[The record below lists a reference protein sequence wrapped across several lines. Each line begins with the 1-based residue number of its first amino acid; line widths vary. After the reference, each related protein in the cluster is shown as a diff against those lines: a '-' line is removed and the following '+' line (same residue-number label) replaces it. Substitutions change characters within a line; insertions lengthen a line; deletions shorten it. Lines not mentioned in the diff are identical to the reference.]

1 MAIITL
7 TTVRLR
13 KELAAWQTRHYPLD
27 CGLVMKTICGQ
38 PQTRERKTMSGSID
52 ELAEILKGTPGEVF
66 IQTHDVPDPDAIAA
80 AHGLRH
86 LLREKGVPAK
96 IIYDREIEK
105 ADSRKMVQLF
115 EIELFPITSI
125 KAMDAEDWI
134 VLVDVQRGN
143 TNLRC
148 LLPTLEIAA
157 IDHHELRPD
166 ASYRYMDVRPDIGSC
181 SSIIAEYYF
190 KSDLLPPRL
199 VATALLYGIFI
210 DTDNLTRAVSPLDV
224 EMFYLLHPLSDP
236 ELIKQIRGNQ
246 ITLQDLKLYAEAFRT
261 VEVYGP
267 VAFLKLD
274 DANDGLIGASSDIVL
289 SLENVDVAVAY
300 SLRPEGVK
308 LSVRSINRAIPANT
322 FVRTLVESLGFGG
335 GHDHMAGGFI
345 PRENLPS
352 NKNLDTMIKYRAIRC
367 LEGLGY

>member
-1 MAIITL
+1 M
-7 TTVRLR
+7 
-13 KELAAWQTRHYPLD
+13 P
-27 CGLVMKTICGQ
+27 GN
-38 PQTRERKTMSGSID
+38 ID
-52 ELAEILKGTPGEVF
+52 ELAGILRETPGEVF
-66 IQTHDVPDPDAIAA
+66 IQTHDVPDPDAIAS

-86 LLREKGVPAK
+86 LLLEKGIQSR

-105 ADSRKMVQLF
+105 ADSRKMLELF
-115 EIELFPITSI
+115 DIELWPIASI
-125 KAMDAEDWI
+125 QAMDAEDWI
-134 VLVDVQRGN
+134 VLIDVQKGN
-143 TNLRC
+143 TNLRS
-148 LLPTLEIAA
+148 LLPTVEVAT

-166 ASYRYMDVRPDIGSC
+166 SKYRYMDVRPDAGSC
-181 SSIIAEYYF
+181 SAIVAEYYF
-190 KSDLLPPRL
+190 NSGNTPQRL

-274 DANDGLIGASSDIVL
+274 DANDGLIGASSDIIL

-308 LSVRSINRAIPANT
+308 LSVRSISKDIPANT
-322 FVRTLVESLGFGG
+322 FVRALVDGLGFGG
-335 GHDHMAGGFI
+335 GHAHMAGGFV
-345 PRENLPS
+345 PQERLPGD
-352 NKNLDTMIKYRAIRC
+352 KNLDTLIKYRAIRC
-367 LEGLGY
+367 LEGLGF

>member
-1 MAIITL
+1 
-7 TTVRLR
+7 
-13 KELAAWQTRHYPLD
+13 
-27 CGLVMKTICGQ
+27 
-38 PQTRERKTMSGSID
+38 MSGSID
-52 ELAEILKGTPGEVF
+52 ELAAILRETPGEVF
-66 IQTHDVPDPDAIAA
+66 IQTHDVPDPDAIASA
-80 AHGLRH
+80 NGLQY
-86 LLREKGVPAK
+86 LLKEKGIPSR

-105 ADSRKMVQLF
+105 ADSRKMV
-115 EIELFPITSI
+115 ELFNIDLWPVTSI
-125 KAMDAEDWI
+125 QAMDAEDWI
-134 VLVDVQRGN
+134 VLVDVQKGN

-148 LLPTLEIAA
+148 LLPTVEVAA
-157 IDHHELRPD
+157 IDHHELRAD
-166 ASYRYMDVRPDIGSC
+166 SRYRYMDVRPDTGSC
-181 SSIIAEYYF
+181 STIIAEYYF
-190 KSDLLPPRL
+190 KSGTTPPTL

-300 SLRPEGVK
+300 SMRHEGVK
-308 LSVRSINRAIPANT
+308 LSVRSINKAIPANT
-322 FVRTLVESLGFGG
+322 FVRALVRDLGFGG

-345 PRENLPS
+345 PRENLPAD
-352 NKNLDTMIKYRAIRC
+352 KNLDTVIKYRAIRC
-367 LEGLGY
+367 LEDLGF

>member
-1 MAIITL
+1 M
-7 TTVRLR
+7 
-13 KELAAWQTRHYPLD
+13 P
-27 CGLVMKTICGQ
+27 
-38 PQTRERKTMSGSID
+38 GSIN
-52 ELAEILKGTPGEVF
+52 ELAEILKETPGEVF
-66 IQTHDVPDPDAIAA
+66 IQTHDVPDPDALASA
-80 AHGLRH
+80 RGLQH
-86 LLREKGVPAK
+86 LLMTKGIPSR

-105 ADSRKMVQLF
+105 ADSRKMLELF
-115 EIELFPITSI
+115 EIEVWPIASI
-125 KAMDAEDWI
+125 QAMDAEDWI
-134 VLVDVQRGN
+134 VLVDVQKGN

-148 LLPTLEIAA
+148 LMPTVEIAA

-166 ASYRYMDVRPDIGSC
+166 SQYRYMDIRPDAGSC
-181 SSIIAEYYF
+181 SAIVAEYYF
-190 KSDLLPPRL
+190 SSGAIPPGL

-261 VEVYGP
+261 VEAYGP

-289 SLENVDVAVAY
+289 SLESVDVAVAY
-300 SLRPEGVK
+300 SMRPEGVK
-308 LSVRSINRAIPANT
+308 LSVRSINRSIPANT
-322 FVRTLVESLGFGG
+322 FVRALVNGLGFGG

-345 PRENLPS
+345 PREKLPAD
-352 NKNLDTMIKYRAIRC
+352 KNLDTLIKYRAIRC
-367 LEGLGY
+367 LEDLGF